1 MFKPWILIGLDGVQK
16 LYFQAASWLADGL
29 WVVIWLVEGAILVAS
44 FWKLILEWFFMQHV
58 YFNRK
63 FEFLKEHQET
73 TSGKTETEFEIEKIL
88 DKRGAGRTLQYFVKW
103 KVSHQQGC
111 PDCRP

>member
-1 MFKPWILIGLDGVQK
+1 
-16 LYFQAASWLADGL
+16 
-29 WVVIWLVEGAILVAS
+29 
-44 FWKLILEWFFMQHV
+44 MQHV

-103 KVSHQQGC
+103 KVSHHQGC
-111 PDCRP
+111 PTAVRNGPDFLVGGDFLNQFL